1 MTRVAGGRYFAKFA
15 GGPATEVILV
25 RPVELGSSEWLFI
38 VPGIGPES
46 LLLTTTDG
54 QAVFGLLRETSG
66 TLRLRTELPESWK
79 EGLVKFAMGSTQVIA
94 LNELGRVVDAA
105 MHTRGSGAL
114 SEDGGA
120 TDEDESDPP
129 KALCPKTPARDQTT
143 ADQLRDMYGTLTRQA
158 RKLRLQTGDADAG
171 VEKMRAENSQIK
183 IELSEIRTLLR
194 QSLKGKID
202 KKKSDDDATDESGQ
216 GDTRDDVKKALARM
230 RFEAKDS
237 NVMIQR
243 YMEDYREIESW
254 PFDVERIAPNYLPK
268 IFRNRLG
275 AEAYAR
281 EYIRSKGLHDCKAF
295 DAMVLCGKTLDMLA
309 MFDGSNVLNSAAA
322 EVMARRMYGLERAAE
337 DVEKASDWKD
347 KKLLKLKLVDQFC
360 LTKRDRGGR
369 AAMAEKEVRKE
380 MEQEALFKK
389 FLEKVSAGS

>member
-25 RPVELGSSEWLFI
+25 RPVEQGSSEWLFI

-46 LLLTTTDG
+46 LLFKTTDG
-54 QAVFGLLRETSG
+54 QTVFGLLREASG
-66 TLRLRTELPESWK
+66 TLRLRTDLPESWK
-79 EGLVKFAMGSTQVIA
+79 EGLVKFAMGSTQVITV
-94 LNELGRVVDAA
+94 NELGRVVDDF
-105 MHTRGSGAL
+105 MNTRGSGAL
-114 SEDGGA
+114 SDRGDAVDEED
-120 TDEDESDPP
+120 SDPP
-129 KALCPKTPARDQTT
+129 KALFPKTPARDLTT
-143 ADQLRDMYGTLTRQA
+143 ADQLREVYGTLTRQA
-158 RKLRLQTGDADAG
+158 RKLRLQPGDADAG
-171 VEKMRAENSQIK
+171 VEKMRAENNQIK
-183 IELSEIRTLLR
+183 IEMSEIRALLH

-202 KKKSDDDATDESGQ
+202 KKPDDDAADDSGT
-216 GDTRDDVKKALARM
+216 GDTRDDVKKTLARM

-243 YMEDYREIESW
+243 FMEDYREIESW

-369 AAMAEKEVRKE
+369 ATLAEKEVRKE